1 MDNTQSQFIELL
13 SHSIRGKTTYRLS
26 NNVNWD
32 KILTIAQLHKV
43 EGIIYSSLSKKD
55 MISQLDCEVLKKL
68 QISVFHT
75 GTKQLRNIYNLAKIF
90 SRFDDEEIPVIVL
103 KGLVVRNFYPHPEQ
117 RDMNDADILVHKED
131 LEKVKCILLEMGY
144 SQLEDHVASHHI
156 VFYHYSF
163 PIIEVHWHIVKRDG
177 FSSDINKFEEDI
189 WNNSIKVNVGDSEVR
204 SLCYEDL
211 ALHLCMHMASHLA
224 ANGFGLRQL
233 CDLVLLVENK
243 GNEISWISFLDKSRE
258 YGFDKFNIIIFLLCN
273 RLFHM
278 KVPNELINIKLDQE
292 KYINLLID
300 EILKGGVYGKKD
312 VLNSFSNQ
320 IAFNYECKD
329 NNATL
334 GAIKRYIRF
343 MFPRVEYM
351 SDKYNYA
358 KRYRILI
365 PIALVHHLIAGLFRK
380 EYSFIDKSKFIIKG
394 ASISVK
400 KNKLLKW
407 MEL

>member
-1 MDNTQSQFIELL
+1 
-13 SHSIRGKTTYRLS
+13 
-26 NNVNWD
+26 
-32 KILTIAQLHKV
+32 
-43 EGIIYSSLSKKD
+43 
-55 MISQLDCEVLKKL
+55 
-68 QISVFHT
+68 
-75 GTKQLRNIYNLAKIF
+75 
-90 SRFDDEEIPVIVL
+90 
-103 KGLVVRNFYPHPEQ
+103 
-117 RDMNDADILVHKED
+117 MNDADILVHKED
-131 LEKVKCILLEMGY
+131 LKKVKCILLDLGY
-144 SQLEDHVASHHI
+144 SQLEDHASSHHI
-156 VFYHYSF
+156 VFYHYTF

-177 FSSDINKFEEDI
+177 FSIDLDKFEEDV
-189 WNNSIKVNVGDSEVR
+189 WNNSIKINVGDSEVK

-243 GNEISWISFLDKSRE
+243 GNEISWISFLDKSKK
-258 YGFDKFNIIIFLLCN
+258 YGFEKFNVIIFLLCN

-278 KVPNELINIKLDQE
+278 KVPNQV

-312 VLNSFSNQ
+312 VVNAFGNQ

-351 SDKYNYA
+351 SYKYNYA
-358 KRYRILI
+358 KICKMLI
-365 PIALVHHLIAGLFRK
+365 PIAWFHHLIAGLFRK
-380 EYSFIDKSKFIIKG
+380 EYSFIEKSKFIIRG

>member
-1 MDNTQSQFIELL
+1 MDNTQSQFIDLL
-13 SHSIRGKTTYRLS
+13 SHSIRGKTSYKILE
-26 NNVNWD
+26 NVNWD
-32 KILTIAQLHKV
+32 KMLTIAQLHKV
-43 EGIIYSSLSKKD
+43 EGIIYSSLNKKD
-55 MISQLDCEVLKKL
+55 LISQIDCEELKKL

-75 GTKQLRNIYNLAKIF
+75 GTKQLRNIYNISKIF
-90 SRFDDEEIPVIVL
+90 NRFNNEEIPVIVL

-131 LEKVKCILLEMGY
+131 LEKVKCILLDMGY
-144 SQLEDHVASHHI
+144 SHLENHEASHHI
-156 VFYHYSF
+156 VFYHSTF
-163 PIIEVHWHIVKRDG
+163 PIIEVHWHIIKRDG
-177 FSSDINKFEEDI
+177 FSSDLDKFEEDI
-189 WNNSIKVNVGDSEVR
+189 WNNSIKVNVGDTEVR

-243 GNEISWISFLDKSRE
+243 GYEISWTSFLEKSKK
-258 YGFDKFNIIIFLLCN
+258 YGFEKFNIIIFLLCN

-278 KVPNELINIKLDQE
+278 KIPNELINIKLSEE

-300 EILKGGVYGKKD
+300 EILVGGVYGKKD
-312 VLNSFSNQ
+312 VLNSFGNQ

-358 KRYRILI
+358 KIYKILI
-365 PIALVHHLIAGLFRK
+365 PIAWFHHLIAGLFRK
-380 EYSFIDKSKFIIKG
+380 EYSFIDKSKFIIRG
-394 ASISVK
+394 AFVSIK